1 MFFSLSSVLYLLL
14 LQHGVN
20 FHNLGWFEP
29 KEWREV
35 IRLNAFG
42 MYRWIPWWK
51 LLLEYRV
58 RMELTYITTILSVCI
73 RDPKPT
79 NHTVA
84 HSWMWQN
91 WIYNHFGFLHLLSG
105 LLVRKSCFCSEDKVA
120 ASDASSSCTAIFW
133 AIWSELHLTLAIYFE
148 LFTLGGDVYPSH
160 PNHAVVIFIIY
171 TNCEPAMML
180 FYLYNRI
187 SDAFRTIKREEG
199 FSAFYRG
206 IVPGFFLVCCLLFVF
221 FLSILPP

>member
-1 MFFSLSSVLYLLL
+1 MNSLMKIVAWILCKDGTNIHHYYLICVHIFEIFLSFQSWMF
-14 LQHGVN
+14 
-20 FHNLGWFEP
+20 
-29 KEWREV
+29 
-35 IRLNAFG
+35 
-42 MYRWIPWWK
+42 
-51 LLLEYRV
+51 
-58 RMELTYITTILSVCI
+58 